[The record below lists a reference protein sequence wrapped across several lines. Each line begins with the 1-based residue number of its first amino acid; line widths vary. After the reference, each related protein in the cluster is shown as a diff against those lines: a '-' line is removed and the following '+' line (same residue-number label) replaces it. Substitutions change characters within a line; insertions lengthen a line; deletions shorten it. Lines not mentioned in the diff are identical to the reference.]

1 MSKKKEQQRKKEIK
15 REKILRR
22 EELHAIHLERERE
35 SFLLLE
41 EKKKIL
47 KKKNIRMKEEKKIQE
62 AHQKML
68 AGQAREQAYQQWL
81 ARKNRE
87 RRAAAAASATARERR
102 GRRQNK
108 KEEQDGGLGGMTN
121 LEDAVNFDELMDEQ
135 RRLAAAPLSPV
146 PMLSYGGF
154 QSGKLTRATVPM
166 YQPYKRYVVS
176 SGSVRESV
184 RERES
189 ETREREEET
198 TMVPRKKV
206 PERWSGSDGS
216 GGLMGSGVEEE
227 DGLLLLEEESV
238 EGIIEKSVVKLETT
252 LKHVGGGGHE

>member
-1 MSKKKEQQRKKEIK
+1 MHACLKKKEQQRTKEIEH
-15 REKILRR
+15 EKIIRR

-47 KKKNIRMKEEKKIQE
+47 KKKNILIKERKKIQE
-62 AHQKML
+62 EKKKIL

-87 RRAAAAASATARERR
+87 KRAASAASATARERR

-108 KEEQDGGLGGMTN
+108 KEEEGGGGGFGGMTN

-135 RRLAAAPLSPV
+135 RRLAAVPLSPV

-176 SGSVRESV
+176 SRS
-184 RERES
+184 ERE
-189 ETREREEET
+189 REREEET
-198 TMVPRKKV
+198 MMVPRKKV

-227 DGLLLLEEESV
+227 EGEEEDGLLLLEESV

-252 LKHVGGGGHE
+252 LKKC